1 SKNKSKNKNHSL
13 INPILNAQNRKKIM
27 LEIEKLF
34 KKYNYDISYDNNR
47 RFKNLYSMI
56 VGYEVEEKKVN
67 RDLLIGGYL
76 YYNLI
81 YTKSEEN
88 ENE

>member
-1 SKNKSKNKNHSL
+1 
-13 INPILNAQNRKKIM
+13 
-27 LEIEKLF
+27 
-34 KKYNYDISYDNNR
+34 
-47 RFKNLYSMI
+47 MI

-76 YYNLI
+76 YYSLI

>member
-1 SKNKSKNKNHSL
+1 
-13 INPILNAQNRKKIM
+13 
-27 LEIEKLF
+27 
-34 KKYNYDISYDNNR
+34 
-47 RFKNLYSMI
+47 MI
-56 VGYEVEEKKVN
+56 VGYEVEEKVN

>member
-1 SKNKSKNKNHSL
+1 
-13 INPILNAQNRKKIM
+13 M

-56 VGYEVEEKKVN
+56 VGYEVEEKK
-67 RDLLIGGYL
+67 LIE
-76 YYNLI
+76 I
-81 YTKSEEN
+81 Y
-88 ENE
+88 